1 MQKQA
6 AFEKYENRV
15 QELMHDEKQQE
26 RLEEAKAAKE
36 KELERHTVRTRTTY
50 GTYSYDTV
58 RTRTKDLD
66 RLFWRCKTCISLK
79 IDVLLSCFR
88 YDKILR

>member
-50 GTYSYDTV
+50 GTYSYDV
-58 RTRTKDLD
+58 RY
-66 RLFWRCKTCISLK
+66 
-79 IDVLLSCFR
+79 VLELHTYTLTQLIR
-88 YDKILR
+88 KYE